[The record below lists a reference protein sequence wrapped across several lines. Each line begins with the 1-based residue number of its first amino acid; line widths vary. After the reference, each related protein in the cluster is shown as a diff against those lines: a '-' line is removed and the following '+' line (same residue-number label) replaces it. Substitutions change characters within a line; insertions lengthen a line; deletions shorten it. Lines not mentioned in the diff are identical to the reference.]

1 MQAQQNEV
9 GGPPPAAGQDAVQ
22 MTGISKSFGGVR
34 ALDRVD
40 FSVRYGEIHAL
51 LGENGAGKSTL
62 LKILR
67 GVVPS
72 DSGTIEIG
80 GQPLPE
86 YNADAVRRAGVAMIF
101 QEMSL
106 IPTLS
111 VAQNIHLNYEPHN
124 RLGLVDDGQT
134 VRATRKLFAEF
145 GVDIDPELPLADL
158 SAGQRQVTEIVKALS
173 QRGRILVLDEPTS
186 ALSASEVDRL
196 FEFLHRLRKDGVA
209 IVYVSHRMDEIM
221 RIADRATIIRDGR
234 HVVTAP
240 LSELSLEQIIEY
252 IVGRAARGFA
262 DYEPGGQ
269 AVGEA
274 LIELRGVSGPA
285 KPSDVNLTV
294 HRGEVLGVAGL
305 LGSGRSSLARLL
317 FGIEPLASGE
327 IRINGDRVKID
338 TPRDAMAAGIALIPE
353 DRVGQGLVTQ
363 HSVGDNITL
372 PVLDR
377 ISRYFWVMDSDAAK
391 VSGEQISQ
399 LRIKAESAETTVNT
413 LSGGNQQKVVV
424 AKWLATTPNVLVLD
438 EPTAGVDIGSKSE
451 IVVLIRELA
460 RSGRAILLISSEMS
474 VLLAACDRIAVMSGG
489 RIVREIPRRQL
500 DPPSTE
506 TSDVGERLR
515 YAERQLLLAIQTG
528 AAATTERGRSGG
540 Q

>member
-1 MQAQQNEV
+1 MAQAQDNGV
-9 GGPPPAAGQDAVQ
+9 SGPPAAGPDAVR

-34 ALDRVD
+34 ALDHVD

-67 GVVPS
+67 GVLPS

-106 IPTLS
+106 IPTLT
-111 VAQNIHLNYEPHN
+111 VAQNIFLNREPRG
-124 RLGLVDDGQT
+124 RLGLVDDGET
-134 VRATRKLFAEF
+134 VRATRKLFDEF
-145 GVDIDPELPLADL
+145 GVDIDPESPLAEL

-173 QRGRILVLDEPTS
+173 QRGRVLVLDEPTS

-196 FEFLHRLRKDGVA
+196 FGFLHRLRRDGVA
-209 IVYVSHRMDEIM
+209 IIYVSHRMDEIM

-240 LSELSLEQIIEY
+240 LSELSLEEIIEY
-252 IVGRAARGFA
+252 IIGRAARGFA
-262 DYEPGGQ
+262 DVEPGAEATGD
-269 AVGEA
+269 A
-274 LIELRGVSGPA
+274 LIELRDASGPA
-285 KPSDVNLTV
+285 KPRNVDLVI

-317 FGIEPLASGE
+317 FGMEPLVSGD
-327 IRINGDRVKID
+327 IRISGDRVKIE
-338 TPRDAMAAGIALIPE
+338 TPRDAIAAGIALIPE
-353 DRVGQGLVTQ
+353 NRLVQGLVTQ

-377 ISRYFWVMDSDAAK
+377 ISRYSWVSDSDAAK
-391 VSGEQISQ
+391 VSGEHISQ

-424 AKWLATTPNVLVLD
+424 AKWLATMPSVLVLD
-438 EPTAGVDIGSKSE
+438 EPTAGVDVGSKVE
-451 IVVLIRELA
+451 IVGVIRELA
-460 RSGRAILLISSEMS
+460 RRGRALLLISSEMS
-474 VLLAACDRIAVMSGG
+474 VLLAACDRIVVMSSG
-489 RIVREIPRRQL
+489 RIVREIPRRRL
-500 DPPSTE
+500 DPPSAE
-506 TSDVGERLR
+506 ISDAGERLR
-515 YAERQLLLAIQTG
+515 YAERQLLLAIQNG
-528 AAATTERGRSGG
+528 AAATA
-540 Q
+540 